1 MNNCIFIG
9 RLTADPDVRISESNG
24 EKKMLARFSLAVD
37 RDRSRF
43 RKADRSGQE
52 GSNDADFPR
61 FVAFDRTAELA
72 DSYLRRGSLV
82 AVQSEFNTGSYVG
95 KDGKKHYTAEF
106 VVYKM
111 KFLSPRG
118 TESDPTA
125 DSLSPNMGDTEA
137 NEAMVTDMDEL
148 ERQLPF
154 R

>member
-9 RLTADPDVRISESNG
+9 RLTSDPEVRISESNG

-52 GSNDADFPR
+52 ANNDADFPR
-61 FVAFDRTAELA
+61 FVAFDHTAELA